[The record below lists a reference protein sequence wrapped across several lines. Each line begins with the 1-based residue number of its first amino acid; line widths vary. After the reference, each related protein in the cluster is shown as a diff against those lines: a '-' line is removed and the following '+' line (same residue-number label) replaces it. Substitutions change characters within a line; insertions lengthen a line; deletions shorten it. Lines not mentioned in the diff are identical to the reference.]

1 MTTQRSLRLWPGVV
15 LAGVLVLARYVLP
28 PVAGD
33 GELFGFPLVIVG
45 IVGGV
50 ASAAAIAVW
59 WLFFSRA
66 PWLERAG
73 VLILMAAAFF
83 ALRFVVDVSVSRGMM
98 GNMLLLYAMPPL
110 GLALVVWAAV
120 AQNFRSGARGAALV
134 AAIVLAC
141 LPWTLV
147 RSAGIRGIGAELHL
161 RWTPTPEERLL
172 ATENAGPRT
181 VAPPSAISS
190 APAQSAAVTPPAD
203 KPALSAA
210 AAPTTDEHEPAA
222 PAARRPPAVWP
233 GFRGPQRDGV
243 VHGLRINT
251 DWTSSPPVVVWRRAI
266 GPGWSS
272 FAVDGDLVYTQEQR
286 GDDEVV
292 SCYRFKTGEPV
303 WQHGDAIRFWEAE
316 GGAGPRATPTV
327 DNGRVYAMGATG
339 LVNALD
345 AATGAVI
352 WSHNAATE
360 TQKIIPD
367 WGVASSPVVIDGL
380 VVVSVAGRLAAYDA
394 ETGAPRWLGPTGG
407 GGYSS
412 PHLVT
417 IDGVPQIVL
426 LRGARTISVDPADG
440 KLLWEFSTGQPTVS
454 VLQPAFTPEGDVLIS
469 DGEAA
474 IGNGIRRVSVSRSG
488 EGWNTAERWNSRGLK
503 PAFNDFVVHKGHAYG
518 FDGSIL
524 SAIDLA
530 DGSRKWKGGRYGNGQ
545 LLLLADQDLLLVV
558 SEEGEL
564 ALVSATPDQY
574 TELARIP
581 ALSGKTWNHPVVVG
595 DTLLMR
601 NSEEM
606 AAFRL
611 PRTRD
616 R

>member
-1 MTTQRSLRLWPGVV
+1 
-15 LAGVLVLARYVLP
+15 
-28 PVAGD
+28 
-33 GELFGFPLVIVG
+33 
-45 IVGGV
+45 
-50 ASAAAIAVW
+50 
-59 WLFFSRA
+59 
-66 PWLERAG
+66 
-73 VLILMAAAFF
+73 
-83 ALRFVVDVSVSRGMM
+83 
-98 GNMLLLYAMPPL
+98 
-110 GLALVVWAAV
+110 
-120 AQNFRSGARGAALV
+120 
-134 AAIVLAC
+134 
-141 LPWTLV
+141 
-147 RSAGIRGIGAELHL
+147 
-161 RWTPTPEERLL
+161 
-172 ATENAGPRT
+172 
-181 VAPPSAISS
+181 
-190 APAQSAAVTPPAD
+190 
-203 KPALSAA
+203 
-210 AAPTTDEHEPAA
+210 
-222 PAARRPPAVWP
+222 
-233 GFRGPQRDGV
+233 
-243 VHGLRINT
+243 
-251 DWTSSPPVVVWRRAI
+251 
-266 GPGWSS
+266 
-272 FAVDGDLVYTQEQR
+272 
-286 GDDEVV
+286 
-292 SCYRFKTGEPV
+292 
-303 WQHGDAIRFWEAE
+303 
-316 GGAGPRATPTV
+316 
-327 DNGRVYAMGATG
+327 MGATG

-352 WSHNAATE
+352 WSHNAAAE

-367 WGVASSPVVIDGL
+367 WGVASSPVVIDGV

-412 PHLVT
+412 PHLAT

-454 VLQPAFTPEGDVLIS
+454 VVQPAITPDGDVLIS

-474 IGNGIRRVSVSRSG
+474 IGNGIRRVSVSHSG
-488 EGWNTAERWNSRGLK
+488 EGWNTTERWNSRGLK

-574 TELARIP
+574 TEVARIP

-601 NSEEM
+601 NGQEM

-611 PRTRD
+611 PRASGR
-616 R
+616 

>member
-1 MTTQRSLRLWPGVV
+1 
-15 LAGVLVLARYVLP
+15 
-28 PVAGD
+28 
-33 GELFGFPLVIVG
+33 
-45 IVGGV
+45 
-50 ASAAAIAVW
+50 
-59 WLFFSRA
+59 
-66 PWLERAG
+66 
-73 VLILMAAAFF
+73 
-83 ALRFVVDVSVSRGMM
+83 
-98 GNMLLLYAMPPL
+98 
-110 GLALVVWAAV
+110 
-120 AQNFRSGARGAALV
+120 
-134 AAIVLAC
+134 
-141 LPWTLV
+141 
-147 RSAGIRGIGAELHL
+147 
-161 RWTPTPEERLL
+161 
-172 ATENAGPRT
+172 
-181 VAPPSAISS
+181 
-190 APAQSAAVTPPAD
+190 
-203 KPALSAA
+203 
-210 AAPTTDEHEPAA
+210 
-222 PAARRPPAVWP
+222 
-233 GFRGPQRDGV
+233 
-243 VHGLRINT
+243 
-251 DWTSSPPVVVWRRAI
+251 
-266 GPGWSS
+266 
-272 FAVDGDLVYTQEQR
+272 
-286 GDDEVV
+286 
-292 SCYRFKTGEPV
+292 
-303 WQHGDAIRFWEAE
+303 
-316 GGAGPRATPTV
+316 
-327 DNGRVYAMGATG
+327 
-339 LVNALD
+339 
-345 AATGAVI
+345 
-352 WSHNAATE
+352 
-360 TQKIIPD
+360 
-367 WGVASSPVVIDGL
+367 VIDGL

-412 PHLVT
+412 PHLLT

-474 IGNGIRRVSVSRSG
+474 IGNGIRRVSVSRNG

-545 LLLLADQDLLLVV
+545 LLLLAGQDLLLVV

-574 TELARIP
+574 TEIARIP
-581 ALSGKTWNHPVVVG
+581 ALNGKTWNHPVVVG

-601 NSEEM
+601 NGQEM